1 MTNGKRKSVSNILIQ
16 RVAGAWHSSL
26 RGYKSLIPQWC
37 GAAIQDKHKGDLSVV
52 LADNTFVQDL
62 NHRFRGKDK
71 PTNVLSF
78 LGNDGE
84 LGDIILAY
92 ETVRAEA
99 RAQKKTF
106 QAHTAHLVVH
116 GCLHLL
122 GYDHEKPSDANIMEK
137 HEIKILSSLGIAN
150 PYIMN

>member
-1 MTNGKRKSVSNILIQ
+1 MNGKERNVSDISIQ
-16 RVAGAWHSSL
+16 RVSGAWHSSL
-26 RGYKSLIPQWC
+26 RGYKSLIALWC
-37 GAAIQDKHKGDLSVV
+37 GTAIQGKHKGELAVV
-52 LADNTFVQDL
+52 LADNAFVQNL
-62 NHRFRGKDK
+62 NHQFRGLNK

-78 LGNDGE
+78 PGNDGE

-122 GYDHEKPSDANIMEK
+122 GYDHEKPSEANIMEM